1 MGEGGPGGGGVSF
14 LWTPVRNRRDRDRGL
29 GAELYIFD
37 TPARNRLELDTDL
50 SGEPVSSRGEGRGAA
65 DQDRVVVSTGRPI
78 RRVKALGR
86 RLEVISRGLGSAQE
100 TGRIDPLRCGILPI

>member
-1 MGEGGPGGGGVSF
+1 M
-14 LWTPVRNRRDRDRGL
+14 RNRRDRDRGRGVEDVQL
-29 GAELYIFD
+29 G
-37 TPARNRLELDTDL
+37 TQARNRLELDTDL

-86 RLEVISRGLGSAQE
+86 RLEVIPRGLGSAQE
-100 TGRIDPLRCGILPI
+100 TGRIDPLRCGIPPI